1 MTRNTRPH
9 TVRNADGYTAT
20 ENASGLVT
28 IQTPDGRTVRM
39 LSNGRALTL
48 STLDGYL
55 LAAGRD
61 MAEGDGTRRPA
72 RIFGSASMM
81 VAACVA
87 RVKA

>member
-1 MTRNTRPH
+1 MNRLRPH
-9 TVRNADGYTAT
+9 TIKTADGYTAT
-20 ENASGLVT
+20 ESASGLVT
-28 IQTPDGRTVRM
+28 ISTPDGRAFRM

-61 MAEGDGTRRPA
+61 SAEGTGEHRPA

-81 VAACVA
+81 VAACAA